1 MGFWSKLLG
10 LEDEENTDTKK
21 IEAGKESK
29 IDTTF
34 VTNQEEDDFSTSM
47 FGQLELLEA
56 DVGYIEEVLPLN
68 GAELRNQIVLLRQ
81 LLLVS
86 NNEQDPKAQAAF
98 SSLKTQFEEDRRM
111 ADGEYTLRQLE
122 QQNVSMDRMFEK
134 SLRKDGIT
142 KQKLDEYIEYIKKL
156 QEKVNESDLSEAPIL
171 KGVKRQ
177 KFNEISMRSEYRIK
191 MLELM
196 YLLNNGDIDINPFKN
211 LSPLKQKM
219 FSKYFFEDAKNA
231 AQQYDMLS
239 YFEEAFNSEDTYDFR
254 LIDQTA
260 KILNSKMED
269 AVVTDDFSIME
280 LFDSE
285 NPSTES
291 FEFLKNFVK
300 FKSKLNDMRE
310 RKDGVLERYNS
321 KIEAKRKKEEE
332 EAERIRKAQ
341 EAEIAKQEAERKRIE
356 RYKTMTNEE
365 INEEIYR
372 IEHDLKATG
381 NRFVNILEFQKEI
394 ARARGLLPN
403 EQELQNDELVY
414 KTMNSIQVVSFLKE
428 AKKSGVNFTILPD
441 TQEFKNKSEGYLVIV
456 SKTDENALKP
466 KSDAPDF
473 TNVGSI
479 SGWRDITFGR
489 FPAWVLNHLNRE
501 LSSGKKKIS
510 DKLAVQ
516 KCENGL
522 YELSYYYS
530 QSDSGNKARKEKEKT
545 VYDTLKELL
554 YYLPC
559 MEGITEKSI
568 KDIMCYIQ
576 TPAVRNIIPIL
587 EQFQKSEVSA
597 FLEPVPA
604 EKRNT
609 NSRDNIN
616 IYFRREDLEKVV
628 SDILPKISGN
638 KGIAILKRDRID
650 LGRETAGM
658 SVWEDEKTL
667 KEL

>member
-1 MGFWSKLLG
+1 MGFWRKLLG
-10 LEDEENTDTKK
+10 LDDEVDTDINK
-21 IEAGKESK
+21 IEASQESK

-34 VTNQEEDDFSTSM
+34 VTNQEENDFSTSM
-47 FGQLELLEA
+47 FGQLELMETDL
-56 DVGYIEEVLPLN
+56 DYIEEVLPLN
-68 GAELRNQIVLLRQ
+68 GAELRKQIELLKQ

-86 NNEQDPKAQAAF
+86 NSEQDSTAQTAF
-98 SSLKTQFEEDRRM
+98 SNLKTQFEEDRRM
-111 ADGEYTLRQLE
+111 ADGEYTLKQLE

-134 SLRKDGIT
+134 SLKRDGIT
-142 KQKLDEYIEYIKKL
+142 KSKLDEYIEYIKKL
-156 QEKVNESDLSEAPIL
+156 QERVSESDYSDTPIL

-231 AQQYDMLS
+231 AQQYSYMS
-239 YFEEAFNSEDTYDFR
+239 YFEEAFNSEAPYDFKSVDE
-254 LIDQTA
+254 IA
-260 KILNSKMED
+260 KILNSKMGD

-285 NPSTES
+285 NPSTAS
-291 FEFLKNFVK
+291 FDFLKKFVK
-300 FKSKLNDMRE
+300 FKLKLNDMRE
-310 RKDGVLERYNS
+310 RKDEVLEKYNS
-321 KIEAKRKKEEE
+321 KTEAKRKKEEE
-332 EAERIRKAQ
+332 EAEKIRKAQ
-341 EAEIAKQEAERKRIE
+341 EIEAAKQEAERKRTE

-381 NRFVNILEFQKEI
+381 NRFVNILEFQKEV

-403 EQELQNDELVY
+403 EQELQNDELAY
-414 KTMNSIQVVSFLKE
+414 KTMNSIQVVAFLKE
-428 AKKSGVNFTILPD
+428 AKQSGVNFTILPD
-441 TQEFKNKSEGYLVIV
+441 VQEFKEKSESYLVIV
-456 SKTDENALKP
+456 SKTDEKALKS
-466 KSDAPDF
+466 KSDAPNF
-473 TNVGSI
+473 TSSNYMT
-479 SGWRDITFGR
+479 GWRDITFGR
-489 FPAWVLNHLNRE
+489 FPAWILNELNKE
-501 LSSGKKKIS
+501 LSHKKRKIS
-510 DKLAVQ
+510 DNLAVQ

-522 YELSYYYS
+522 YELSYYR
-530 QSDSGNKARKEKEKT
+530 QQNDSGNKRKENEKE
-545 VYDTLKELL
+545 VYDILKELFH
-554 YYLPC
+554 YLPC

-576 TPAVRNIIPIL
+576 IPAVRNIIPIL

-597 FLEPVPA
+597 FLEPVPN

-616 IYFRREDLEKVV
+616 IYFRREDLEKVI
-628 SDILPKISGN
+628 SDILPQISGN
-638 KGIAILKRDRID
+638 KGIAILKRDEID
-650 LGRETAGM
+650 FGRETAKM
-658 SVWEDEKTL
+658 SVWIDQKTL
-667 KEL
+667 EEL